1 MSADIFQDLQ
11 DKNKKTQD
19 QCSIH
24 KYAALAQEL
33 LEKRLKRGDHV
44 IDGTMGN
51 GLDTC
56 FLWRQVCPGGQVYAF
71 DVQLAAIEKTRKHLS
86 EAGYLR
92 QHEEI
97 SLINDCH
104 SRLAHYLPRTV
115 NAAMFNL
122 GYLPGGTKDTTTSW
136 NSLQPALQS
145 LIRGGLIESSG
156 LISIMSY
163 SGHMGG
169 AEERQK
175 LLEYVRHLEE
185 PEWHVTEITK
195 INAGRSQSPIL
206 IIIQRN

>member
-1 MSADIFQDLQ
+1 MYQH
-11 DKNKKTQD
+11 
-19 QCSIH
+19 SIH

-33 LEKRLKRGDHV
+33 LEKRLKRGNYV

-71 DVQLAAIEKTRKHLS
+71 DVQMAAIERTRNYLS
-86 EAGYLR
+86 EAGYLWH
-92 QHEEI
+92 HEEI

-104 SRLAHYLPRTV
+104 SRLAKYLPRTV

-122 GYLPGGTKDTTTSW
+122 GYLPGGIKDTTTSW
-136 NSLQPALQS
+136 SSLQPALQS
-145 LIRGGLIESSG
+145 LIAGGLLENGG

-163 SGHMGG
+163 SGHLGG
-169 AEERQK
+169 AEEQQK
-175 LLEYVRHLEE
+175 LLEYVRQLKE